1 MNAALERCSSP
12 QDLLGGLRSGVASA
26 AGWLAASELLLQQ
39 GAHEQAL
46 DAAISRR
53 CLAAAREKFH
63 EYENA
68 TAAGLGM
75 YVHIPYCRRRC
86 NYCDFAIVPVGE
98 GRKTGGDDDGGGG
111 VGGGGGAEF
120 AEIDRRYRKAVL
132 DEIDALGRSWRS
144 SPSSSTPPSS
154 SRSRLRSVYFGG
166 GTPSLAPP
174 TTLSAILDAI
184 RHNFELVDDAEV
196 TIEMDPGTFDVAYLE
211 SIRDMGF
218 NRISLGVQSF
228 DDLIL
233 ETLGRVHR
241 RSDVYRSV
249 GMVGEVFGFERAN
262 YSIDLMSGVP
272 GQTLAGWAETLR
284 EASCDLRPKPAH
296 MSLYALQVEEGTAF
310 GRWFR
315 DAVVGGEDRR
325 VFFGGGEGVVA
336 PRPPPLSRPSLP
348 SSEDTAFMYAYASG
362 YLRCR
367 GYEHYEISS
376 YAKRGKRRDDDD
388 DDDDDVDDDDDDYE
402 RRGGGGRQRR
412 RIGRK
417 NEPENNYRGTHNQIY
432 WEYDG
437 RWHAVGLG
445 ATSNVDGMRYARP
458 RAMSDY
464 ISWTEKLGVAGDAR
478 AMTTTGAA
486 TPPPPWLWGGTGIDD
501 AEGHRRD
508 VDDDDDD
515 DDDDDRLLD
524 IVMTRLRTSEGLDL
538 DWITCHDNYDG
549 THVEAILRGFELA
562 LDLKLGR
569 RDAGSTSSDGGTHGS
584 IRLNDPKGFLFSNH
598 IISNIFM
605 ELSEMNSGRERRDPL
620 RATLSCDA
628 ITM

>member
-1 MNAALERCSSP
+1 
-12 QDLLGGLRSGVASA
+12 
-26 AGWLAASELLLQQ
+26 
-39 GAHEQAL
+39 
-46 DAAISRR
+46 
-53 CLAAAREKFH
+53 
-63 EYENA
+63 
-68 TAAGLGM
+68 M

-98 GRKTGGDDDGGGG
+98 GRTTRGDDGDGG
-111 VGGGGGAEF
+111 VGGGGGGGGGGF
-120 AEIDRRYRKAVL
+120 ADIDRRYRKAVL
-132 DEIDALGRSWRS
+132 DEIDALGRSRRS
-144 SPSSSTPPSS
+144 SPSPSPSSSTPSSS
-154 SRSRLRSVYFGG
+154 SRGRLRSVYFGG

-184 RHNFELVDDAEV
+184 RHNFELDDDAEV

-228 DDLIL
+228 DDSIL

-249 GMVGEVFGFERAN
+249 GMIGEVFGFECAN

-284 EASCDLRPKPAH
+284 EASCVLRPKPAH
-296 MSLYALQVEEGTAF
+296 MSLYDLQVEEGTAF
-310 GRWFR
+310 GRWYR
-315 DAVVGGEDRR
+315 DAVVGGGDRR
-325 VFFGGGEGVVA
+325 VFGGGEGAVA
-336 PRPPPLSRPSLP
+336 PRPPSLSRPPLP

-376 YAKRGKRRDDDD
+376 YSKRRKRRDDDD
-388 DDDDDVDDDDDDYE
+388 DDDDE
-402 RRGGGGRQRR
+402 RGGGGGRRRR

-417 NEPENNYRGTHNQIY
+417 KEPENNNRGTHNQIY

-464 ISWTEKLGVAGDAR
+464 ISWTEELGVAGDAR
-478 AMTTTGAA
+478 ATTTTGAA
-486 TPPPPWLWGGTGIDD
+486 TPPPPWMCGGTGVDD

-508 VDDDDDD
+508 VDDD

-538 DWITCHDNYDG
+538 DRIACHDDYDV

-569 RDAGSTSSDGGTHGS
+569 RDAGSTSSYGGTHGS

-598 IISNIFM
+598 VISNIFM

-628 ITM
+628 IAM

>member
-1 MNAALERCSSP
+1 
-12 QDLLGGLRSGVASA
+12 
-26 AGWLAASELLLQQ
+26 
-39 GAHEQAL
+39 
-46 DAAISRR
+46 
-53 CLAAAREKFH
+53 
-63 EYENA
+63 
-68 TAAGLGM
+68 M

-98 GRKTGGDDDGGGG
+98 GRTTGGDDGGGGG
-111 VGGGGGAEF
+111 VGGRGGAGF
-120 AEIDRRYRKAVL
+120 ADIDRRYRKAVL
-132 DEIDALGRSWRS
+132 DESDALGRSWRS

-184 RHNFELVDDAEV
+184 RHNFELDDDAEV

-228 DDLIL
+228 DDSIL

-272 GQTLAGWAETLR
+272 AQTLAGWAETLR

-296 MSLYALQVEEGTAF
+296 MSLYDLQVEEGTAF
-310 GRWFR
+310 GRWYR

-325 VFFGGGEGVVA
+325 VFFGGGEGAVA

-388 DDDDDVDDDDDDYE
+388 DDVDDDDVDDDDDYE
-402 RRGGGGRQRR
+402 RGGGGRRRRR

-417 NEPENNYRGTHNQIY
+417 KEPENNYRGTHNQIY

-464 ISWTEKLGVAGDAR
+464 ISWTEELGVAGDAR
-478 AMTTTGAA
+478 AMTTEDIGGIRFGLDRMPRQLRRYSRRGDTARLRIGFGSEARTQGCRQYVVGRGDARIHPIERPERIPLLEPHNFQHIHGAVGDELG
-486 TPPPPWLWGGTGIDD
+486 PREERPSSGD
-501 AEGHRRD
+501 ALLRRD
-508 VDDDDDD
+508 
-515 DDDDDRLLD
+515 
-524 IVMTRLRTSEGLDL
+524 
-538 DWITCHDNYDG
+538 
-549 THVEAILRGFELA
+549 
-562 LDLKLGR
+562 
-569 RDAGSTSSDGGTHGS
+569 
-584 IRLNDPKGFLFSNH
+584 NDVRVVFIPYCSN
-598 IISNIFM
+598 NR
-605 ELSEMNSGRERRDPL
+605 EKNSGL
-620 RATLSCDA
+620 G
-628 ITM
+628 IKY